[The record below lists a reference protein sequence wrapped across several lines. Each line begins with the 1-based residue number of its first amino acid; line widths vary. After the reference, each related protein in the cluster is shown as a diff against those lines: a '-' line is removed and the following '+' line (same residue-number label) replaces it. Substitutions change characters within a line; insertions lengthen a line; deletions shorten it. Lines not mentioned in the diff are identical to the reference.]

1 MFTRVLVTGAAGL
14 LGSNVTAELL
24 ATGAEVLALA
34 RSRERA
40 ARLLPA
46 HQLLRIVEGDI
57 TDVGSFASQL
67 DGVDAIIHAA
77 YFREYYQVG
86 GRDAT
91 QLQRVNVDAVYNLLH
106 AAAKAGVPVVVHT
119 SSTTTVGIRPSG
131 QPSDEHTAPDPDWER
146 DGYRASK
153 IRAEKVIRGW
163 PAELGVR
170 VPVIV
175 PAWMWGPG
183 DAGPTASGRLFLAVA
198 RGELAAVPRVGS
210 HIADA
215 RDVARAAVTAI
226 SRGRHAHRYIVAA
239 GRVPLSAIT
248 AEIAAVTGA
257 REPREVP
264 AALAMAGSSVI
275 ELTARLQR
283 REPAATRAGTRVL
296 LEGDRQHLNS
306 RRAEHQLG
314 VTFRPLAQTIAD
326 EASWYRHHGLLPPCQ
341 RGPAR
346 ERGLQTTAP

>member
-1 MFTRVLVTGAAGL
+1 M
-14 LGSNVTAELL
+14 
-24 ATGAEVLALA
+24 
-34 RSRERA
+34 
-40 ARLLPA
+40 
-46 HQLLRIVEGDI
+46 
-57 TDVGSFASQL
+57 
-67 DGVDAIIHAA
+67 DAIIHAA

-326 EASWYRHHGLLPPCQ
+326 EASWYRHHGLLPHASEV
-341 RGPAR
+341 RPASAASR
-346 ERGLQTTAP
+346 RPRRDSGSGCTIHQLAAHLVAFGTARRDPGADWRVRLRRNASSTRAGRAAAIRPI